1 MLKYQGLCYG
11 PNASFQSH
19 LLDLTSETA
28 HHFCEH
34 MLDFSTSDI
43 HFLEYFSHISTSFNI
58 SPMKCYPIAHL
69 LAYKYLL
76 KTYHL
81 PNRVE
86 ADERHTPF
94 FQGAPSLWGVT
105 QNNCGAKNK
114 L

>member
-1 MLKYQGLCYG
+1 
-11 PNASFQSH
+11 
-19 LLDLTSETA
+19 
-28 HHFCEH
+28 
-34 MLDFSTSDI
+34 
-43 HFLEYFSHISTSFNI
+43 
-58 SPMKCYPIAHL
+58 MKSYPIAHL

-76 KTYHL
+76 KTYYL